1 MATYQIAQNTGAEPS
16 ALDPNGL
23 ALKALA
29 EKARRE
35 KARRQ
40 ALSPADAAR
49 EEAARR
55 KLKAEQG
62 GSAEAQ
68 GQQATAATATY
79 DQLMNAARNAD
90 AAGDA
95 AGAKRLLQLAA
106 ERQSSADTSRF
117 IEVKA
122 PDGTIVRFPEGT
134 PDATMESVMRQ
145 EYGGP
150 TGDGQERGWFR
161 RTFLD
166 DGDPANMNLG
176 EKIAAGLNIA
186 GESMTM
192 GLIGDEAAGAFDQLI
207 GRGDYEARRD
217 FYRDQ
222 EAQFRES
229 NPKTAIA
236 ADIGGALLGPG
247 KGAGAF
253 INKGVGTGARVARGA
268 AVGGAIGAIY
278 GAAEGEGDAVDR
290 ISPALQGATAGAVG
304 GGVLTGVGQGFLRA
318 SQALSRSQSAKEA
331 APAVGG
337 LKDAA
342 QRLYQQIDE
351 SGVVVP
357 QGQVKGLKAAT
368 ERIAKDAGYHP
379 RLHPRVSVLLDEIN
393 TMQSGPTGLRDM
405 QALRRIAGN
414 AAQSI
419 QPDERR
425 IAAKL
430 IDNIDDTVERVAG
443 GEGMREANKMWA
455 KMRRFEAIENII
467 EDAANSPNFERTVQ
481 TKLRALLRNKR
492 RTRGFSGDELR
503 AIAKIAQGDVT
514 SRTLDALGKA
524 LSPNSI
530 SGVALTGG
538 AAYASGPGA
547 IAIPAAGMG
556 MKAVANAMTR
566 GRVQDLRNMM
576 GRTPQQDAVARALL
590 AQKNALAPAAPGGA
604 IGLIASILAE
614 QNR

>member
-1 MATYQIAQNTGAEPS
+1 MATFQELMRAAVNADNAGDAAAAKQLVQMAQPLRPS
-16 ALDPNGL
+16 ANQANMQNQPMPPAAKPSEKVPNGL
-23 ALKALA
+23 VREAL
-29 EKARRE
+29 EE

-55 KLKAEQG
+55 KRRVEQASTVESQSPQEARWRDAPLVG
-62 GSAEAQ
+62 GRES
-68 GQQATAATATY
+68 
-79 DQLMNAARNAD
+79 
-90 AAGDA
+90 
-95 AGAKRLLQLAA
+95 
-106 ERQSSADTSRF
+106 
-117 IEVKA
+117 
-122 PDGTIVRFPEGT
+122 DGR
-134 PDATMESVMRQ
+134 
-145 EYGGP
+145 
-150 TGDGQERGWFR
+150 ERGWFR

-166 DGDPANMNLG
+166 DGDPASMNLG
-176 EKIAAGLNIA
+176 ERVAAGLNIA

-207 GRGDYEARRD
+207 GRGDYESRRD

-222 EAQFRES
+222 EAQFRDS

-247 KGAGAF
+247 KGAGAI
-253 INKGVGTGARVARGA
+253 INKGLGTGARVARGA
-268 AVGGAIGAIY
+268 AVGGATGAIY

-290 ISPALQGATAGAVG
+290 ISPTLQGATAGAVG

-318 SQALSRSQSAKEA
+318 SQALSRSQSAKDA
-331 APAVGG
+331 APAVEG

-342 QRLYQQIDE
+342 QRLYQQVDE

-357 QGQVKGLKAAT
+357 QGQIRGLKAAT
-368 ERIAKDAGYHP
+368 QRIAQVAGYHP
-379 RLHPRVSVLLDEIN
+379 RLHPRVSVLLDEISN
-393 TMQSGPTGLRDM
+393 MQSGPTGLRDI
-405 QALRRIAGN
+405 QVLRRIAGN

-430 IDNIDDTVERVAG
+430 IDNIDETVERVAG
-443 GEGMREANKMWA
+443 GEGMRGANKMWA

-467 EDAANSPNFERTVQ
+467 EDAANTPNFERTVQ

-503 AIAKIAQGDVT
+503 AITKIAKGDVT
-514 SRTLDALGKA
+514 SRSLQALGKA
-524 LSPNSI
+524 LSPNSL

-547 IAIPAAGMG
+547 IAIPAAGIG
-556 MKAVANAMTR
+556 MQAAANAVTR
-566 GRVQDLRNMM
+566 GRIQDLRKTM
-576 GRTPQQDAVARALL
+576 GRTPQQDAIARAISERKNVL
-590 AQKNALAPAAPGGA
+590 ALGVPGGAVGVNALA
-604 IGLIASILAE
+604 E
-614 QNR
+614 